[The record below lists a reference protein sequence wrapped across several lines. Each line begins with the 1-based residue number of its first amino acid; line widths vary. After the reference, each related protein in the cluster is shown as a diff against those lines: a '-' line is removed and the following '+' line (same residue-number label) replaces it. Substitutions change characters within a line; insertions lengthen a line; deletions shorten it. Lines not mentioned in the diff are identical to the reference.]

1 MKNNLSKF
9 LFLSA
14 ALLSYA
20 AGFAQGDSYT
30 AGQLLTSSTKLADA
44 ENTPV
49 LVHPVPHPRQVKWMR
64 TEFYAFFHYGMNTF
78 TGQEWGDGSE
88 NPNTYDPSEKPNPEQ
103 WLQVAKSGHM
113 KGGIAVVKHHDGFCL
128 WPTQTTDHCIS
139 NSSGTYAKTDIPAA
153 FATAAK
159 NLRMKYGFYISPWD
173 RNSAYY
179 GDGTDSYV
187 SNVFLKQC
195 KELAAYGSDQFEMWF
210 DGANGDEAGGS
221 GSYYGGSRE
230 RRNVDKETY
239 YDVPN
244 LRYMVHEMTPDCI
257 LWGVGGEA
265 RWVGNE
271 DGYANQTN
279 WCTVNRVEGN
289 GGGGYGASGH
299 ENGWMWEA
307 SESDAKTSGGWFWS
321 SSKNSYKTSEQLFK
335 MYLQTVGRNATL
347 ILNLPPTTNGKLH
360 DNLVTQ
366 IEGLGNLL
374 TQRLGTNL
382 ASEASGATIESATVS
397 RANGQTVTYNA
408 SNVLDGNE
416 ETYYATAD
424 GTNTCT
430 ITVKLPATKV
440 IHYVMMQEHIA
451 LGQRVKAFNLQYS
464 TDGNTWKNFGQGETF
479 TTIGYK
485 RIIPWNGSTDSYNAT
500 GVQARYVR
508 LNITDSKACPCIENI
523 AVY

>member
-1 MKNNLSKF
+1 MKSYKTQIFVFGLS
-9 LFLSA
+9 LLASVSA
-14 ALLSYA
+14 L
-20 AGFAQGDSYT
+20 GQGGDYT
-30 AGQLLTSSTKLADA
+30 AGELLTSSTKLADA

-64 TEFYAFFHYGMNTF
+64 TEFYAFFHYGMDTF
-78 TGQEWGDGSE
+78 TGEEWGDGSE
-88 NPNTYDPSEKPNPEQ
+88 NPNTYNPTEQPNPEQ
-103 WLQVAKSGHM
+103 WLQTAKNGHM

-128 WPTQTTDHCIS
+128 WPTQTTNHCIS
-139 NSSGTYAKTDIPAA
+139 SSCGTYAKTDIPAA
-153 FATAAK
+153 FAAAANK
-159 NLRMKYGFYISPWD
+159 LGMKYGFYISPWD
-173 RNSAYY
+173 RNSQYY
-179 GDGTDSYV
+179 GDGSDKYV
-187 SNVFLKQC
+187 NEVFLRQC

-210 DGANGDEAGGS
+210 DGANGGSGYYGGAGGS
-221 GSYYGGSRE
+221 RSIDRA
-230 RRNVDKETY
+230 TY

-244 LRYMVHEMTPDCI
+244 LRYMVHQMSPDCI

-265 RWVGNE
+265 RWIGNE
-271 DGYANQTN
+271 SGWAGQTN
-279 WCTVNRVEGN
+279 WCTANRVEGSDVSN
-289 GGGGYGASGH
+289 AAYGH
-299 ENGWMWEA
+299 ENGWMWLPG
-307 SESDAKTSGGWFWS
+307 ESDAKSSGGWFWS
-321 SSKNSYKTSEQLFK
+321 PSKNSYTSSEGLFA
-335 MYLQTVGRNATL
+335 MYLKTVGRNATL

-366 IEGLGNLL
+366 INGLGNLL

-382 ASEASGATIESATVS
+382 ASAASGATIESATAS

-416 ETYYATAD
+416 ETYYATD
-424 GTNTCT
+424 DNTNTCT

-464 TDGNTWKNFGQGETF
+464 TDGSTWNTFGQGEEF

-485 RIIPWNGSTDSYNAT
+485 RIIPWNGTADSYGAA

-523 AVY
+523 EIF